1 MDKMFHIVVFDKTNE
16 VEVVPSVWIKNGECM
31 WPPNKIDITK
41 AVKSQ
46 ESPGDDWKPHK
57 ARIIFTSH
65 DYKEARRKLPLAV
78 DHTDIDQTDGGDS
91 PITFQRKRIPKNILF
106 PGEDDD
112 DDNAMEEHLKEPKS
126 RKGRRYSIP
135 DAPKI
140 ARHANKLDPGK
151 PNCPK
156 IFHST
161 LALHNDEM
169 EGIKATK
176 SKKKRYALPNAPV
189 ISREQTSPAVDN
201 LHLSGQGRTDLHSRD
216 HSSPDVSLHGQSSP
230 HLRPHGQK
238 SPNLLPSCY
247 SPDLYA
253 DCHSTP
259 EIHSSQQTSI
269 AMLSSGWNFLS
280 ESCTLSKSSTETL
293 LSQANV
299 EVRRPAHK
307 SKEIHKKKHSEPSTL
322 PQPHQTTDIEQ
333 TSSHQIF
340 LLRNILT
347 KQEMLM
353 DQMRIIMKTLQCMQS
368 SQETEIG
375 LDRNLLPLK
384 DLTSLQ
390 SMEGNL
396 RSTPDLHKQLV
407 NTLAL
412 KGGADVQESVW
423 RIMHGL
429 FTNSLARKVNM
440 RGLNGKIS
448 FLRLQIRDV
457 VIAAVR
463 RNRLTSDA
471 TEKDIDST
479 VKRWLYL
486 APDRD
491 GGRKERM
498 KSKVLKD
505 NMTG

>member
-1 MDKMFHIVVFDKTNE
+1 
-16 VEVVPSVWIKNGECM
+16 
-31 WPPNKIDITK
+31 
-41 AVKSQ
+41 
-46 ESPGDDWKPHK
+46 
-57 ARIIFTSH
+57 
-65 DYKEARRKLPLAV
+65 
-78 DHTDIDQTDGGDS
+78 
-91 PITFQRKRIPKNILF
+91 
-106 PGEDDD
+106 
-112 DDNAMEEHLKEPKS
+112 
-126 RKGRRYSIP
+126 
-135 DAPKI
+135 
-140 ARHANKLDPGK
+140 
-151 PNCPK
+151 
-156 IFHST
+156 
-161 LALHNDEM
+161 
-169 EGIKATK
+169 
-176 SKKKRYALPNAPV
+176 
-189 ISREQTSPAVDN
+189 
-201 LHLSGQGRTDLHSRD
+201 
-216 HSSPDVSLHGQSSP
+216 
-230 HLRPHGQK
+230 
-238 SPNLLPSCY
+238 
-247 SPDLYA
+247 
-253 DCHSTP
+253 
-259 EIHSSQQTSI
+259 
-269 AMLSSGWNFLS
+269 MLSSGWNFLS

>member
-1 MDKMFHIVVFDKTNE
+1 MFHIVVFDKTNE

-31 WPPNKIDITK
+31 WPPNKGDITK

-57 ARIIFTSH
+57 ARIIFTSY

-78 DHTDIDQTDGGDS
+78 DHTDVDQTDGGNS
-91 PITFQRKRIPKNILF
+91 PITFQRKRKSKNILF

-112 DDNAMEEHLKEPKS
+112 NEMEEHLKEPKPK
-126 RKGRRYSIP
+126 KGRKHSIP

-140 ARHANKLDPGK
+140 ARQHNRLDPGK
-151 PNCPK
+151 PSCPK
-156 IFHST
+156 LCHST
-161 LALHNDEM
+161 PDLPNDEM
-169 EGIKATK
+169 EGIKGTK
-176 SKKKRYALPNAPV
+176 SRKKRYALPNAPA
-189 ISREQTSPAVDN
+189 ITREQISPAADN
-201 LHLSGQGRTDLHSRD
+201 LHLSGQGSSDLRPRSKSSPDLHSHG
-216 HSSPDVSLHGQSSP
+216 HSSPDVSPHGQSSP
-230 HLRPHGQK
+230 DLH
-238 SPNLLPSCY
+238 PSCYY

-253 DCHSTP
+253 DGHSTP
-259 EIHSSQQTSI
+259 EIYSSQQTSTT
-269 AMLSSGWNFLS
+269 MLSSGWHGLS
-280 ESCTLSKSSTETL
+280 ESRSSSKSSTETL
-293 LSQANV
+293 LRHANV

-307 SKEIHKKKHSEPSTL
+307 SREIHKKRHSESSRHPEQHHTR
-322 PQPHQTTDIEQ
+322 DIQQ
-333 TSSHQIF
+333 TSSLQIF

-353 DQMRIIMKTLQCMQS
+353 DQQRIIFKTLQSMQS

-384 DLTSLQ
+384 DLGSLQ
-390 SMEGNL
+390 NMEDNL
-396 RSTPDLHKQLV
+396 RSTPDLHKQMV

-412 KGGADVQESVW
+412 KGGTDVQECVW

-440 RGLNGKIS
+440 RGVNGKIG

-457 VIAAVR
+457 GIAAVR
-463 RNRLTSDA
+463 RNRLTSEA
-471 TEKDIDST
+471 TEKEIDAT
-479 VKRWLYL
+479 IKRWLYL

-498 KSKVLKD
+498 KNKVREEST
-505 NMTG
+505 TG